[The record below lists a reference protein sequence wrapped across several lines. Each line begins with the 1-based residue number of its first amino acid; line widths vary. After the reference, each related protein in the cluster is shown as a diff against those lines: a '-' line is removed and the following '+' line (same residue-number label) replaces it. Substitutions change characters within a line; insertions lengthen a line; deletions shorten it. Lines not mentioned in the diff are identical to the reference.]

1 LTLHPYP
8 THYYPNK
15 ETTMTIR
22 DLAEVR
28 TRLEEAVAG
37 LPGEPAD
44 AAELFDR
51 YEQIAIQIL
60 DSEFDDYTPGLLEEY
75 LMTLLY
81 LRQLELGLIAFPN
94 PQEV

>member
-1 LTLHPYP
+1 
-8 THYYPNK
+8 
-15 ETTMTIR
+15 MTIR